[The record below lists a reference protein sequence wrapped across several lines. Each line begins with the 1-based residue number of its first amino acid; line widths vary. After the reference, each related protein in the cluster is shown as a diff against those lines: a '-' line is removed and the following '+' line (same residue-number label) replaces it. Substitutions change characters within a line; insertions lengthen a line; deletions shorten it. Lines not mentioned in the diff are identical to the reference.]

1 VLAAGWTSLEIAKLV
16 VAAFVPIA
24 VAALG
29 WSITRAASRLDQAQW
44 RDRRL
49 IDLRLEV
56 YQEMARPLNDLLCF
70 FRTVG
75 DFQEI
80 TPPEALKRKRALDK
94 AFYVNRYL
102 MSEEWESSYRAFM
115 DACFLTYRAA
125 AKPAQLRASRKKQQA
140 ERREWEEEWADL
152 LIPDTDTPT
161 GLSELS
167 RRYERLMTAFSQDI
181 RVRSLG
187 APHADSLD

>member
-1 VLAAGWTSLEIAKLV
+1 VPAGEWTSLEIAKLG
-16 VAAFVPIA
+16 VAALVPVA

-29 WSITRAASRLDQAQW
+29 WAIARAASRLEHAQW
-44 RDRRL
+44 TQRRL
-49 IDLRLEV
+49 IDLRLDV

-75 DFQEI
+75 NFQEI
-80 TPPEALKRKRALDK
+80 TPPEALKRKRTLDK

-102 MSEEWESSYRAFM
+102 MSEEWERSYRAFI

-125 AKPAQLRASRKKQQA
+125 AKPAQLRASRTKQRA
-140 ERREWEEEWADL
+140 EREKWQQEWDDL
-152 LIPDTDTPT
+152 LIAEGDTPI

-167 RRYERLMTAFSQDI
+167 GRYEALMTAFSHDI
-181 RVRSLG
+181 GVRSLG
-187 APHADSLD
+187 APRG